1 MGYILGMKQIA
12 KVSGK
17 NQTTIPVAV
26 RRALG
31 IHPGDRVVFEL
42 GETHRTLATVRRS
55 PTLDEVAG
63 SVPVPPEVEGLAWSE
78 IRERAW
84 TGRQRGGP
92 LKRR

>member
-1 MGYILGMKQIA
+1 MKQIA

-17 NQTTIPVAV
+17 NQTTIPAAV

-31 IHPGDRVVFEL
+31 IHPGDRVVFEVDD
-42 GETHRTLATVRRS
+42 TPSTVVTVRRY

-63 SVPVPPEVEGLAWSE
+63 SVPVPPEVKGLAWSE

-84 TGRQRGGP
+84 TAGEPPRP
-92 LKRR
+92 STRR